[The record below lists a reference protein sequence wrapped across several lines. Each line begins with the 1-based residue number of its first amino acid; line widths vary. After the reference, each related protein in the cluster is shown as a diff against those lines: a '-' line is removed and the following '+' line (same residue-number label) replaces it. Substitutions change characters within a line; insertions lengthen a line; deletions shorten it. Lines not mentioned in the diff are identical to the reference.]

1 MKKEELIKKYKNKI
15 AELQRTRD
23 NFDSR
28 GLAGACIGVTC
39 EIQVYNAVIKDL
51 FTLPDEI
58 NYKQK
63 YEEIVNSDWFKK
75 AYENRPIGDAITLPD
90 EKEYCKCKDLNAVNR
105 ICRRCK
111 KIVPIRQY
119 ERSKS
124 NQP

>member
-1 MKKEELIKKYKNKI
+1 MGTLTYDEKRKI
-15 AELQRTRD
+15 ADDYLD
-23 NFDSR
+23 A
-28 GLAGACIGVTC
+28 LA
-39 EIQVYNAVIKDL
+39 DL
-51 FTLPDEI
+51 SWDQLADI
-58 NYKQK
+58 NSLHDAQTK
-63 YEEIVNSDWFKK
+63 IVNSDWFKK

>member
-1 MKKEELIKKYKNKI
+1 MKRDELIKYNHWLWKQRFGEMVQTIGMDGIADKY
-15 AELQRTRD
+15 L
-23 NFDSR
+23 S
-28 GLAGACIGVTC
+28 
-39 EIQVYNAVIKDL
+39 
-51 FTLPDEI
+51 TLPDEI